1 MNKPII
7 IKDISLHIDQK
18 ICFER
23 FSTQVNPGKNIVIMG
38 ANGAGK
44 STLLKILQGIMQ
56 PTDGQVIIPKDTV
69 FGYVPQTVTD
79 YPDLS
84 GGQRFNKSL
93 SQALSLSPD
102 VLCLDEP
109 TNHLD
114 RNNRRSLIRMLQ
126 NYAGTLIVVSH
137 DPEILELDFDEI
149 WHIEHGKITVFTGNY
164 TEYLVHNEN
173 IQLAQAR
180 QRELLLKEK
189 QALRKAV
196 QQEHKRAGQSRAV
209 NKDEPDKNLLG
220 AMKESGSHTE
230 GKNLK
235 RLSSTQESIQQKLA
249 GNFVHK
255 VIKPKFNLDTHVP
268 SSSKAIVSVVSGS
281 CGYAASIL
289 HDINLN
295 IQSTERIA
303 IAGDNGTGKSTLLKA
318 FLRDPRVTIE
328 GQWTMPAQNNI
339 GYLDQHYSTLNP
351 EYNALE
357 VIQEVA
363 HEWGDLE
370 VRKHLNDFLF
380 RTQHEVTTQVK
391 NLSGGEKARLCLA
404 YIAAQSPQLLLLD
417 EITNNVDLQT
427 RAHIIEVL
435 KEYPGSM
442 IIVTHDSRF
451 LQALSVA
458 TVFETKAGLLTL
470 SEI

>member
-23 FSTQVNPGKNIVIMG
+23 VSTQVNPGKKIVVMG

-44 STLLKILQGIMQ
+44 STLLKIIQGIMQ
-56 PTDGQVIIPKDTV
+56 PTDGQVIIPHGTV

-79 YPDLS
+79 YPELS
-84 GGQRFNKSL
+84 GGQRFNKAL

-114 RNNRRSLIRMLQ
+114 QHNRRSLIRMIQ

-137 DPEILELDFDEI
+137 DPEILALGFDEI
-149 WHIEHGKITVFTGNY
+149 WHIEHGKITVFAGNY
-164 TEYLVHNEN
+164 TEYLVHNESKL
-173 IQLAQAR
+173 QAEAR
-180 QRELLLKEK
+180 QREQLLKEK

-196 QQEHKRAGQSRAV
+196 QQEHKRAAQSRAM

-220 AMKESGSHTE
+220 AMKESGSRSE
-230 GKNLK
+230 GKSLK

-249 GNFVHK
+249 GSFVHK
-255 VIKPKFNLDTHVP
+255 VIKPKFNLDTHVL
-268 SSSKAIVSVVSGS
+268 SSSKAIVSVVNGS
-281 CGYAASIL
+281 CGYTAPIL

-295 IQSTERIA
+295 IQPTERIA
-303 IAGDNGTGKSTLLKA
+303 ITGDNGTGKSTLLKA
-318 FLRDPRVTIE
+318 LLRDPRVTIE
-328 GQWTMPAQNNI
+328 GQWTLPAQKNI

-351 EYNALE
+351 AYNALE
-357 VIQEVA
+357 VIQEVVPG
-363 HEWGDLE
+363 WGDLE

-380 RTQHEVTTQVK
+380 RTQHEVTTKVK

-404 YIAAQSPQLLLLD
+404 RIAAQSPQLLLLD
-417 EITNNVDLQT
+417 EITNNVDGQT

-435 KEYPGSM
+435 KEYPGAM

-458 TVFETKAGLLTL
+458 TIFETKAGLLTL